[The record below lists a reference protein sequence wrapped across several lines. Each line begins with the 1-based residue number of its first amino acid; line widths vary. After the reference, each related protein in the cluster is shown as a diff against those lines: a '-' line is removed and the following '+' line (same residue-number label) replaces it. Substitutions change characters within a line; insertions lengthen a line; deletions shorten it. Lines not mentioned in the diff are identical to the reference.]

1 MAEMIVERRQPPGP
15 AGYPLVGI
23 IPQLRRNPLHT
34 FVDMAQ
40 RYGPVVQLELGP
52 ATSFLVAHPDGVQ
65 HVLQQNWHNYEKG
78 YEVVEPLIGHGLVT
92 SEGDFWLRQRRL
104 IQPMF
109 HRERVAG
116 FADAMVAATEKL
128 LASWEAAGEGPLDM
142 AEQMTR
148 VTQEIIARTMFSS
161 DVGAQTETLMEAFD
175 VGLQYLNQ
183 SMFMPIPYLEYLPT
197 PTNLR
202 FRRALRTLDE
212 VMYGLI
218 EERRG
223 LLRSQPE
230 AAPDDLLTM
239 LLQAQDADTGE
250 QMSDKQVR
258 DEVMTIFFAG
268 HETTESTLS
277 WAWYVLARRPD
288 IAAEL
293 QAEAGAVLGD
303 RRASAEDY
311 PRLALTRQ
319 IIDETLRLF
328 PPAWMFARRAIDD
341 DEILGFHI
349 PAGSMLMISPYV
361 THRDPAFWEQPY
373 RFDPGRF
380 AAERKEARHRFA
392 YFPFGGG
399 PRLCIGRDFAL
410 VEATLI
416 MAMIARCYDL
426 RLSPGAEVE
435 EQPVATLRPR
445 PSVMMTL
452 HERG

>member
-34 FVDMAQ
+34 FVDIAQ

-78 YEVVEPLIGHGLVT
+78 YEVAEPLIGHGLVT

-128 LASWEAAGEGPLDM
+128 LASWDAAGEGPLDM

-161 DVGAQTETLMEAFD
+161 DVGEQTETLMEAFD

-223 LLRSQPE
+223 CCARSRMQL
-230 AAPDDLLTM
+230 PDDLLTM

-268 HETTESTLS
+268 HETTASTLS

-293 QAEAGAVLGD
+293 QAEADAVLATAGPA
-303 RRASAEDY
+303 RKI
-311 PRLALTRQ
+311 TRSW
-319 IIDETLRLF
+319 R
-328 PPAWMFARRAIDD
+328 
-341 DEILGFHI
+341 
-349 PAGSMLMISPYV
+349 
-361 THRDPAFWEQPY
+361 
-373 RFDPGRF
+373 
-380 AAERKEARHRFA
+380 
-392 YFPFGGG
+392 
-399 PRLCIGRDFAL
+399 
-410 VEATLI
+410 
-416 MAMIARCYDL
+416 
-426 RLSPGAEVE
+426 
-435 EQPVATLRPR
+435 
-445 PSVMMTL
+445 
-452 HERG
+452 

>member
-1 MAEMIVERRQPPGP
+1 MAEMIIERRQPPGP
-15 AGYPLVGI
+15 SGYPLVGI
-23 IPQLRRNPLHT
+23 IPQLRRNPLQT
-34 FVDMAQ
+34 FVDIAQ

-52 ATSFLVAHPDGVQ
+52 ERSFLVAHPEAVQ
-65 HVLQQNWHNYEKG
+65 HVLQQNWQNYEKG
-78 YEVVEPLIGHGLVT
+78 YEPVEPLIGNGLVT

-116 FADAMVAATEKL
+116 FADTMIAATERL
-128 LASWEAAGEGPLDM
+128 LAQWAGVGNETLDI
-142 AEQMTR
+142 ADQMTR
-148 VTQEIIARTMFSS
+148 VTQDIIARTMFST
-161 DVGAQTETLMEAFD
+161 DVGEQTETLMEAFD
-175 VGLQYLNQ
+175 VGLEYMNQ
-183 SMFMPIPYLEYLPT
+183 SMFLPIPYLEYLPT
-197 PTNLR
+197 PTNIR

-218 EERRG
+218 EERRR
-223 LLRSQPE
+223 LLNALPD

-239 LLQAQDADTGE
+239 LLQVQDADTGE
-250 QMSDKQVR
+250 RMSDKQVR
-258 DEVMTIFFAG
+258 DEVITIFFAG
-268 HETTESTLS
+268 HETTASTLS

-293 QAEAGAVLGD
+293 QGEADAVLGD
-303 RRASAEDY
+303 RRATAADV
-311 PRLALTRQ
+311 PQLVLTRQ
-319 IIDETLRLF
+319 IIDEALRLF
-328 PPAWMFARRAIDD
+328 PPAWMFARRAKED
-341 DEILGFHI
+341 DEVYGYHI
-349 PAGSMLMISPYV
+349 PAGSMLLISPYV
-361 THRDPAFWEQPY
+361 THRDPEFWDQPY

-380 AAERKEARHRFA
+380 TPEGKQSRHRFA

-416 MAMIARCYDL
+416 MAMIARRFEL
-426 RLSPGAEVE
+426 RLAPDAVVE

-452 HERG
+452 HKRG